1 MKDLDKNYYLKK
13 SIDLA
18 EESKKKIT
26 LETSIVYEYS
36 NDAELG
42 KEVRKLVHE
51 RMSQADKHIKDMW
64 NLILERSQ

>member
-18 EESKKKIT
+18 EESKLTIT
-26 LETSIVYEYS
+26 LNTSIVYEFS

-42 KEVRKLVHE
+42 REIRKMIHE
-51 RMSQADKHIKDMW
+51 KLIETDHYIKHMRD
-64 NLILERSQ
+64 LILERK

>member
-18 EESKKKIT
+18 EESKLTIT
-26 LETSIVYEYS
+26 LNTSIVYEFS

-42 KEVRKLVHE
+42 REIRKMIHE
-51 RMSQADKHIKDMW
+51 KLIETDHYIKNMRD
-64 NLILERSQ
+64 LILERKQ

>member
-26 LETSIVYEYS
+26 LETSIVHEYS

-42 KEVRKLVHE
+42 REVRKLVYE
-51 RMSQADKHIKDMW
+51 RISQADKHIKDMW
-64 NLILERSQ
+64 NLIMERS

>member
-1 MKDLDKNYYLKK
+1 MKDLDKHFYLKK

-26 LETSIVYEYS
+26 LETSIVYQYS

-42 KEVRKLVHE
+42 KEIRKLVHE
-51 RMSQADKHIKDMW
+51 RISQADKHIKDMW